1 MNGHLFAAEG
11 LHAKAED
18 HELQWVC
25 IRCKMVL
32 RSMVWYPR
40 NYPRDKRKPDCYPL
54 TSCAEYKKI
63 QADKVISL
71 DQWKA
76 SSGR

>member
-11 LHAKAED
+11 IHHMAQD

-32 RSMVWYPR
+32 RSLILYPR
-40 NYPRDKRKPDCYPL
+40 NYPRDKRVPDCYPL

-71 DQWKA
+71 DQWKLA
-76 SSGR
+76 NNR